1 MCPQK
6 RRKSC
11 ANKWVSGKDGLGE
24 KTSRQPGSG
33 DPLGTRVAAE
43 AESERARSRAAVSLP
58 SQGREGHRPIL
69 RTSSL
74 EKSLRP
80 RRRSG
85 ALGACKSKS
94 TWRSG
99 NRSRPGTSRR
109 ELAGDG
115 DLRGRRAGAR
125 LHRVPSERQQKSRT
139 QKPSAQREG
148 QCDTRCLGIAAVP
161 DKTMALSIF
170 IKRDAFFFFSS
181 ELEE

>member
-33 DPLGTRVAAE
+33 NPVGTRVAAE

-58 SQGREGHRPIL
+58 SHGREGPRPIL

-85 ALGACKSKS
+85 ALRACKSKS
-94 TWRSG
+94 TWRSRS
-99 NRSRPGTSRR
+99 RSRPGDEQTR
-109 ELAGDG
+109 AGDG

-148 QCDTRCLGIAAVP
+148 QCDTRCLGVATVP

-170 IKRDAFFFFSS
+170 IKRDAFFFI
-181 ELEE
+181 

>member
-33 DPLGTRVAAE
+33 DPVGTRVAAE

-58 SQGREGHRPIL
+58 SRGREGHRPIL

-80 RRRSG
+80 RQAVVPSG
-85 ALGACKSKS
+85 PVKAKARGAA
-94 TWRSG
+94 G
-99 NRSRPGTSRR
+99 AAPNPGMSRR
-109 ELAGDG
+109 ELAMATYGADVQVPKCTESRARG
-115 DLRGRRAGAR
+115 SRKPALRSHRPRERVSVTLVVWGSLQCQIRRWHSPY
-125 LHRVPSERQQKSRT
+125 LLKEM
-139 QKPSAQREG
+139 
-148 QCDTRCLGIAAVP
+148 L
-161 DKTMALSIF
+161 
-170 IKRDAFFFFSS
+170 FFSS

>member
-6 RRKSC
+6 SRKSC
-11 ANKWVSGKDGLGE
+11 ANKWVSGKDGLGK

-33 DPLGTRVAAE
+33 DPVGTRVAAE

-80 RRRSG
+80 RQAVVPSG
-85 ALGACKSKS
+85 PVKAKARGAA
-94 TWRSG
+94 G
-99 NRSRPGTSRR
+99 AAPDPGTSRR

-125 LHRVPSERQQKSRT
+125 LHRVPSERQQKTRT

-148 QCDTRCLGIAAVP
+148 QCDTRCLGIATVP

-170 IKRDAFFFFSS
+170 IKRDAFFFI
-181 ELEE
+181 